1 MATSVVPALID
12 ALVTAATA
20 ALPVV
25 RVYDGY
31 GTSSDP
37 TDSLMIG
44 VDDPFSKARADSSSA
59 SQSAATLGTARSRD
73 ELGTIRCAA
82 VATNGNADQKAARD
96 AVYAIATAVENLC
109 RGAAN
114 PAFGV
119 AGVRMVAFGTSS
131 TLYQDQT
138 DLGAEAALI
147 FDVAF
152 AARI

>member
-1 MATSVVPALID
+1 MATSIVPALVD
-12 ALVTAATA
+12 ALVAAATA
-20 ALPVV
+20 ALPTV

-44 VDDPFSKARADSSSA
+44 VDDPFSSARADSVSA
-59 SQSAATLGTARSRD
+59 TQNPATLGTARSQD
-73 ELGTIRCAA
+73 EVGTIRCAA
-82 VATNGNADQKAARD
+82 VTTNGNADQKAARD
-96 AVYAIATAVENLC
+96 AVYAIAAAVESIC
-109 RGAAN
+109 RGVAN

-119 AGVRMVAFGTSS
+119 AGLRMVAFGPSS

-152 AARI
+152 KARI